1 LKIAALVGGSRA
13 ARANER
19 ARKVVVK
26 ASEVPPARSG
36 SVKGDAVEVFKYAEV
51 MQVAAGKEKRD
62 LKRRMA

>member
-1 LKIAALVGGSRA
+1 
-13 ARANER
+13 
-19 ARKVVVK
+19 VK